1 MFVEIDLKVVQWS
14 YLDTLVMTE
23 KCIKNFLE
31 NLKLSD
37 IITLNQKRLKQL
49 KNK

>member
-1 MFVEIDLKVVQWS
+1 
-14 YLDTLVMTE
+14 MTE

-37 IITLNQKRLKQL
+37 IITPAHDNVESKTFKTT
-49 KNK
+49 